1 MSTSIATTDRAE
13 IVPAQQQSS
22 GSDLIQWA
30 KQNGATTAEMKEFYQ
45 FQREIE
51 ADQARKAFTAARAA
65 FGAEP
70 VCIKKDKVNKQY
82 DSRYS
87 SMSSLVNTTRP
98 YLSKYGLAASWEIDQ
113 TNGVTVTCVLTHVM
127 GHSERVNAK
136 FPLDTSGAKNALQQ
150 IKSSVTYGKILTYES
165 VCGLA
170 SDEGN
175 LDDDANGAVKDAKPR
190 LTEEDFAQ
198 RIDLICEA
206 QTVSDLQKVYIPAN
220 RAALAIDDKESARA
234 FTNAKNKRYRE
245 LVPAKE
251 EAAQ

>member
-1 MSTSIATTDRAE
+1 MSTTELTTTSAALA
-13 IVPAQQQSS
+13 PAQDNS
-22 GSDLIQWA
+22 GSSLIQWA
-30 KQNGATTAEMKEFYQ
+30 KQNGATIAEMKEFYH

-51 ADQARKAFTAARAA
+51 ADQAKRAFILAKAN

-70 VCIKKDKVNKQY
+70 VCIQKDRINKQY
-82 DSRYS
+82 DSKYS
-87 SMSSLVNTTRP
+87 SISALVNTTRP
-98 YLSKYGLAASWEIDQ
+98 YLSKHGLAANWEIDQ
-113 TNGVTVTCVLTHVM
+113 SNGVTVTCILTHIM

-136 FPLDTSGAKNALQQ
+136 FPLDSSGAKNALQQ

-170 SDEGN
+170 SQEGN
-175 LDDDANGAVKDAKPR
+175 LDDDANGATKEVKPR
-190 LTEEDFAQ
+190 MSDEDFET
-198 RIDLICEA
+198 RINLICEA

-220 RAALAIDDKESARA
+220 KAALAIEDKEAARA

-245 LVPAKE
+245 LVPV